1 MDEKKKEEI
10 GKEVNKSKEV
20 MQSNSLKVAHYIIS
34 EIESKTKKKL
44 YFEIFDMVYK
54 KVQEAAM
61 DGFIEGLFVAYK
73 SLEGQFRQ

>member
-1 MDEKKKEEI
+1 MDEKRKEKI

-20 MQSNSLKVAHYIIS
+20 IQSKSLKTAHSIIS
-34 EIESKTKKKL
+34 EIESITKKRL
-44 YFEIFDMVYK
+44 SFETFDMVYK

-73 SLEGQFRQ
+73 SLEGQF